1 MVAAL
6 LLALFA
12 ASASATVFHVD
23 AGSGDAPDQDLNDGM
38 CDAAAGPPVT
48 CTIRAAVQTANSLA
62 SPSADEIEIPAGPYA
77 FSVGGNDDTAA
88 LGDLDI
94 TSNLE
99 IRGVGGNATINA
111 AGLDRIFHIPS
122 GIPTVT
128 LSNLTLNGGNAASA
142 SHGGAIKAES
152 GALTIRNSTISGNQ
166 AADGGSRG
174 GGIYASAGA
183 SSLMVTDSSIGGNQV
198 APGAVFGGFGGGIYS
213 EVPLTME
220 RSTVYSNV
228 VAQGCTQIGC
238 AGSGGGLYLAG
249 GGTLTNVTV
258 YDNRADGNSMG
269 NAANA
274 GGILAGG
281 PTTLI
286 NSTLASN
293 TTTGGAGGLGGGN
306 LVAGGETILR
316 NTIVANGSSNNPG
329 YENCG
334 IPDFGPYTSQ
344 GHNLE
349 ARPGQGAS
357 QCGLTPGSNGDITS
371 TNAGLGTFG
380 FHGGPTQ
387 TVALMPL
394 SPAVDAGGPTGPAT
408 DQRGVS
414 RPQGSRCDI
423 GAFELA
429 QGGTI
434 PGSTCAGPPSP
445 PVSTPLIPATTAAPP
460 PTRKK
465 CKKGRKLKK
474 GKCVRKKKRR

>member
-1 MVAAL
+1 VAAL

-12 ASASATVFHVD
+12 ANASATVFHVD

-38 CDAAAGPPVT
+38 CDAAAGAAVT

-77 FSVGGNDDTAA
+77 FSGALAGNDDTAA

-94 TSNLE
+94 TNNLE

-122 GIPTVT
+122 GVPTVT

-152 GALTIRNSTISGNQ
+152 GSLTIDHSSIFTSQ
-166 AADGGSRG
+166 ALEGGSKG
-174 GGIYASAGA
+174 GGIYAAGG
-183 SSLMVTDSSIGGNQV
+183 SSLKVTDSSIGGNQV

-220 RSTVYSNV
+220 RSSVYSNV

-238 AGSGGGLYLAG
+238 GGQGGGLYLTG

-258 YDNRADGNSMG
+258 YNNLADGNSMG

-281 PTTLI
+281 GVSLV
-286 NSTLASN
+286 NSTVANNS
-293 TTTGGAGGLGGGN
+293 TTGGGGGLGGGN
-306 LVAGGETILR
+306 LVAGMVTLR
-316 NTIVANGSSNNPG
+316 NTIIANGSSNNPG

-334 IPDFGPYTSQ
+334 IPDPGPYISE
-344 GHNLE
+344 GNNLE

-371 TNAGLGTFG
+371 TDAGLGTFD

-394 SPAVDAGGPTGPAT
+394 SPAVDAGGPNGPSI
-408 DQRGVS
+408 DQRGVA

-423 GAFELA
+423 GAYERDS
-429 QGGTI
+429 TP
-434 PGSTCAGPPSP
+434 PGAGFTCAGPPSP
-445 PVSTPLIPATTAAPP
+445 PSSTPLLPTTAAPLP
-460 PTRKK
+460 PRKK

-474 GKCVRKKKRR
+474 GKCVRKKKPRP